1 MPHALCM
8 DHAANLSRP
17 RKGPNSMDQVTMSL
31 CRVPK
36 SKMSHCSLHSTRE
49 LRLKNPQKLSG
60 PCHAAPI
67 LTSSQVLAMPP
78 QKLPGHF
85 EFFLGF
91 VTMRFASLGPNG
103 QSLKKSKQS
112 TQAARKQG
120 LQIQIAVAVACWNA
134 KSLQQSAIFP
144 KQPCEDPN
152 LVPGTPLM
160 RSKQ

>member
-1 MPHALCM
+1 MHGPCCKSVTAQ
-8 DHAANLSRP
+8 
-17 RKGPNSMDQVTMSL
+17 KGPQLNGPGHNVIRSRSKIKNGPLFATLYTRTKGHRVTCPSKILKSSQVT
-31 CRVPK
+31 
-36 SKMSHCSLHSTRE
+36 
-49 LRLKNPQKLSG
+49 G
-60 PCHAAPI
+60 PCHAAPMQGEI
-67 LTSSQVLAMPP
+67 QSRNL
-78 QKLPGHF
+78 GHF
-85 EFFLGF
+85 EFFLDF

-120 LQIQIAVAVACWNA
+120 LQIAVAVACWNA